1 MTPDRHLEAAH
12 KLLADQTAS
21 HAALRSAIAHMK
33 AAQRFTD
40 TQEQLAD
47 CLSQRASVSA
57 RLDRRMRLREAC
69 ATREWALVHSKRLLE
84 AA

>member
-1 MTPDRHLEAAH
+1 
-12 KLLADQTAS
+12 
-21 HAALRSAIAHMK
+21 MK

-47 CLSQRASVSA
+47 CLSQRAHLDSVSA

-69 ATREWALVHSKRLLE
+69 PTREWALVHSKRLLE